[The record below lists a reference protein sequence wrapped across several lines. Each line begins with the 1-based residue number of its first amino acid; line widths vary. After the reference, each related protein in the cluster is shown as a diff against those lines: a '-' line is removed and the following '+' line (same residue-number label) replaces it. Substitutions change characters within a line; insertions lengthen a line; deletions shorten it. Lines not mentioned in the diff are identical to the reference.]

1 MKSSRVLILVAA
13 LALVAAACSSDSG
26 GSADNAGSPSTTSA
40 PAATAA
46 TAPTTSPTTAPVPAD
61 GTAILGLHVARVVFG
76 PDGYVE
82 ISNTGDVEVSLDGLW
97 LCQFPTYL
105 PLSGSIAAGE
115 VLQISAADIG
125 GLSADGGEAALY
137 SDKQFDSPTAILDYV
152 GWGTGGKR
160 GEVAA
165 LAGIWP
171 QGVTVS
177 APPDFI
183 ELGGAPGDPEA
194 WG

>member
-1 MKSSRVLILVAA
+1 MKTSRVLTLVVAF
-13 LALVAAACSSDSG
+13 ALVAAACSGDSG
-26 GSADNAGSPSTTSA
+26 SSDAGVPSTTE
-40 PAATAA
+40 AATAA
-46 TAPTTSPTTAPVPAD
+46 AVTTAPTVPPTTAPVPED
-61 GTAILGLHVARVVFG
+61 GTAIQGLHVSRIVFG
-76 PDGYVE
+76 ADGFVE
-82 ISNTGDVEVSLDGLW
+82 ISNTGDTDVSLDGLW

-105 PLSGSIAAGE
+105 PLSGTIGAGE
-115 VLQISAADIG
+115 VLEISAAEIG